1 MSMSAVLEVW
11 SLAFKFVWYRH
22 NAKGG
27 LRGNEFWRS
36 LNANIKYTN
45 GYDSKSRWEKW
56 APLPSYHVF
65 SWSFGYW
72 NVTKVFILFFVFFFV
87 LFVCLFVFVS
97 LPLFRLL
104 LLAKRCAGVELRFF
118 MYLPYNFCIFR

>member
-1 MSMSAVLEVW
+1 MDMIQRVDEKNGLLCLVIMFSLGVLAIKMSQ
-11 SLAFKFVWYRH
+11 KF
-22 NAKGG
+22 
-27 LRGNEFWRS
+27 
-36 LNANIKYTN
+36 
-45 GYDSKSRWEKW
+45 
-56 APLPSYHVF
+56 
-65 SWSFGYW
+65 
-72 NVTKVFILFFVFFFV
+72 LFYFLYFFFV